1 MSAHVKNT
9 IKIGF
14 QTPTHCFPALY
25 SSLEAEADDDNDGPQ
40 TSLAGTPRRGVWTRT
55 VYEVKLLSLQ

>member
-1 MSAHVKNT
+1 MKKKLYD
-9 IKIGF
+9 KIGF
-14 QTPTHCFPALY
+14 QTPTIVSSY

>member
-1 MSAHVKNT
+1 MKKKLYD
-9 IKIGF
+9 KIGF
-14 QTPTHCFPALY
+14 QTPTIVSTLY

-55 VYEVKLLSLQ
+55 VYEVKLLCEHPL